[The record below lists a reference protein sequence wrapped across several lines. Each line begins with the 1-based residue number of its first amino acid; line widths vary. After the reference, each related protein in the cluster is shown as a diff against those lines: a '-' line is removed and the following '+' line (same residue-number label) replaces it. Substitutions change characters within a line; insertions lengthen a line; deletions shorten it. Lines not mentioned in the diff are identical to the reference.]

1 MIKIFET
8 IIKNKNKMEIGSRFF
23 TTNQARKAPHGH
35 DHAWE
40 LYPIPE
46 AAPEPDPKNSN
57 QNLNRSGKIP
67 EQILI

>member
-1 MIKIFET
+1 
-8 IIKNKNKMEIGSRFF
+8 MEIGSRFF